1 VNEQVAHGLDGWGLE
16 YYVREEEITRLDTER
31 VEVTVYG
38 RYQYERG
45 KELKEVVRIHS
56 RRTVFG

>member
-1 VNEQVAHGLDGWGLE
+1 MNEQVAHGQDGWGLE
-16 YYVREEEITRLDTER
+16 YYVREEEVTRLDAER

-45 KELKEVVRIHS
+45 KELKEIVRIHS